1 MWSNGVAKNKEID
14 EEQDEDCVEKGSD
27 FLEGN
32 LIELAREAVKL

>member
-1 MWSNGVAKNKEID
+1 MKSGMRIALK
-14 EEQDEDCVEKGSD
+14 KGSD